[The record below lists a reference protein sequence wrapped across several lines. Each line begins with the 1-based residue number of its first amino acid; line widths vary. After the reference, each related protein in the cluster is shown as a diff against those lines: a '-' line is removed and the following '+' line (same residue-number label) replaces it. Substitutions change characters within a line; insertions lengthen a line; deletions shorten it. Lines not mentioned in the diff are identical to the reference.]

1 MRLVDTQMMLQRPA
15 ELTAG
20 RAREMQQTA
29 TNVNLGP
36 EVEKDTQ
43 QEKARV
49 QNTSASEQS
58 RLRPDEDGGNSQG
71 YEQEKGSR
79 EEAPDEETEFLLQQA
94 SARLTNLPVDK
105 GKYARRQEHSIDIR
119 V

>member
-1 MRLVDTQMMLQRPA
+1 
-15 ELTAG
+15 
-20 RAREMQQTA
+20 MQQTA

-58 RLRPDEDGGNSQG
+58 RLRPDEDGGNNEG
-71 YEQEKGSR
+71 YER
-79 EEAPDEETEFLLQQA
+79 EQGNREDNAPDEETELLRQQA